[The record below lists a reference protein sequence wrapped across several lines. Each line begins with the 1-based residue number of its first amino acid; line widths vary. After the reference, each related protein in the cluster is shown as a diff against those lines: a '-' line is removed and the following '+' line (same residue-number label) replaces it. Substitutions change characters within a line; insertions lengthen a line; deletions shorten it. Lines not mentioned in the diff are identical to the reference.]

1 MFTGLVEEIGR
12 LVRTERRGGGS
23 GVGARLAIE
32 MRARPLVLGES
43 ISVDGVCL
51 TVDRITASGF
61 EADAS
66 AETLARTTLG
76 ARTAGDRVHLER
88 ATQLGGRMGGHIVAG
103 HVDGKGIVVE
113 LRPMG
118 DARRLELRLDG
129 ELAAYVAEKGSI
141 ALDGVSLTLNGVAD
155 RGEQTLVDLVLVPH
169 TLGSTKLGDL
179 RPGDAVNVEV
189 DVLARYVARQ
199 LAVAPLERRGAASGR
214 HAGGSGKDDDS
225 PGKSGRSDGSDR
237 DGDLLRKLREGG
249 FA

>member
-12 LVRTERRGGGS
+12 LVRTERRGTGP
-23 GVGARLAIE
+23 VAGARLVIE

-51 TVDRITASGF
+51 TVDRITPAGF

-66 AETLARTTLG
+66 AETLARSTLG
-76 ARTAGDRVHLER
+76 GRASGDPVHLER

-103 HVDGKGIVVE
+103 HVDGKGVVVAWKP
-113 LRPMG
+113 LG
-118 DARRLELRLDG
+118 DARRLELRIDAD
-129 ELAAYVAEKGSI
+129 LAPYVAEKGSI
-141 ALDGVSLTLNGVAD
+141 ALDGVSLTLNGVVD
-155 RGEQTLVDLVLVPH
+155 RGAETIVDLVLVPH
-169 TLGSTKLGDL
+169 TLGSTKLGAL

-199 LAVAPLERRGAASGR
+199 LARGPASGARR
-214 HAGGSGKDDDS
+214 HESGSGRDDDSRPSHGGSG
-225 PGKSGRSDGSDR
+225 GADR